1 MHKGNQRYCRYIGST
16 SGIIDYA
23 TKDEGTDFIIATEE
37 GILHELKKKNPN
49 KNFFIPGDK
58 ICCQDMKKTT
68 FENLYDALL
77 NMKNEMI
84 IEENVRKKA
93 LRSLENMHLLASQ
106 DVRSN

>member
-1 MHKGNQRYCRYIGST
+1 
-16 SGIIDYA
+16 
-23 TKDEGTDFIIATEE
+23 
-37 GILHELKKKNPN
+37 
-49 KNFFIPGDK
+49 
-58 ICCQDMKKTT
+58 MKKTT